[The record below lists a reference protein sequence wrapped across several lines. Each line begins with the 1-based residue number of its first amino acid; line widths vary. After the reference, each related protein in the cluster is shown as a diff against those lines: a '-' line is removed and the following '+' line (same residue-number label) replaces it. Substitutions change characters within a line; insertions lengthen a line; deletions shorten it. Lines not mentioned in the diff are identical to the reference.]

1 MHQISNMKFTYLVF
15 ALSIVFMINLT
26 DVNGQDN
33 YDANDWANLMYYQA
47 ANAALPDV
55 AAQEKRVVFM
65 GNSITEGWLKS
76 DPSFFTGKPYVNRGI
91 SGQTTPQMLIR
102 FRQDVIDLKPKVVVL
117 LAGTNDIAENR
128 GPTTLEAIYENIIS
142 MAELAKVHHIK
153 MVMCSV
159 LPVYDYPWR
168 PGLEPAEKIFNLNR
182 MLATYCKQEH
192 ITFVDF
198 HTPMADQR
206 KGLQRI
212 YGEDGVHPN
221 LAGYRFMEPLV
232 EAGIAMALKGK

>member
-1 MHQISNMKFTYLVF
+1 MV
-15 ALSIVFMINLT
+15 NLT
-26 DVNGQDN
+26 DADGQDN
-33 YDANDWANLMYYQA
+33 YDVNDWANLKYYQA
-47 ANAALPDV
+47 ANAVLPPASAL
-55 AAQEKRVVFM
+55 EERIVFM

-76 DPSFFTGKPYVNRGI
+76 DPSFFTGKTYVNRGI

-142 MAELAKVHHIK
+142 MAELAKVHHIE
-153 MVMCSV
+153 MVICSV

-168 PGLEPAEKIFNLNR
+168 PGLNPAEKIYNLNQ
-182 MLATYCKQEH
+182 MLATYCEQEQ

-221 LAGYRFMEPLV
+221 LTGYTFMEPLV
-232 EAGIAMALKGK
+232 EAGIARALKRK